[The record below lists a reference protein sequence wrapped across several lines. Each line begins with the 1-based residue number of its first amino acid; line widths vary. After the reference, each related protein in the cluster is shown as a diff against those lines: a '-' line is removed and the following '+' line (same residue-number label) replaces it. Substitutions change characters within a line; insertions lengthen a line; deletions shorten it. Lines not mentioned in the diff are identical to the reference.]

1 MEISRI
7 LFATDFSGGSVRASL
22 YAADLARRYGA
33 KLFIV
38 HVIQDIAKMTEWY
51 APKVSMAEVGR
62 VMQEKA
68 MKELEKSCA
77 GLLVGYKE
85 VERRLLIGE
94 PHEEIVKFQK
104 ENDIELTVI
113 GTHGMRGGGREIIF
127 GSTAD
132 RVLKN
137 SGCPVLAVT
146 PERIEEEKES
156 TDAKICSGGTEIRS

>member
-1 MEISRI
+1 VTEIRRI
-7 LFATDFSGGSVRASL
+7 LFATDFSAGSLRASL

-38 HVIQDIAKMTEWY
+38 HVIQDVAKMTEWY
-51 APKVSMAEVGR
+51 APRVSMAEVRR

-68 MKELEKSCA
+68 MKELDKSCA
-77 GLLVGYKE
+77 DLLNGNKE

-94 PHEEIVKFQK
+94 PHEEIVRFQR
-104 ENDIELTVI
+104 ENGIELTVI
-113 GTHGMRGGGREIIF
+113 GTHGMGGGGKIIF

-132 RVLKN
+132 RVVKN

-146 PERIEEEKES
+146 PERVEEEKES
-156 TDAKICSGGTEIRS
+156 TDAKICSGGTEIRF

>member
-1 MEISRI
+1 VEIRTI
-7 LFATDFSGGSVRASL
+7 LFATDFSEVSVKANP
-22 YAADLARRYGA
+22 YAADLTKRYGA

-51 APKVSMAEVGR
+51 APNVSMTEVKK

-68 MKELEKSCA
+68 MKELEKTCTEELA
-77 GLLVGYKE
+77 GYRD

-94 PHEEIVKFQK
+94 PHEEIVRFQR
-104 ENDIELTVI
+104 EHSIELTII
-113 GTHGMRGGGREIIF
+113 GTHGIRGGGKKIIF

-137 SGCPVLAVT
+137 SRCPVLAVT
-146 PERIEEEKES
+146 PEMHEEKES
-156 TDAKICSGGTEIRS
+156 TDVRICSGGTEIRL